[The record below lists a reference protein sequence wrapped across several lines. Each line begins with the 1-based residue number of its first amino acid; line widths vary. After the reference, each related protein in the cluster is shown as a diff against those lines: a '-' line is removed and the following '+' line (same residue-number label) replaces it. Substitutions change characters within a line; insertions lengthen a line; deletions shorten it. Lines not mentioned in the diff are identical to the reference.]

1 MAILGSAVIRGNS
14 KMIKTKPGTV
24 FNPGGYTSTE
34 QEGPNRI
41 WGFSRKFTKPTM
53 QVTIVAD
60 EDVDVMEINAM
71 TNVTLTFE
79 GDNGLDYMMIGSEPQ
94 EPFSLSDSGEISG
107 TFHGLRAERI

>member
-24 FNPGGYTSTE
+24 FNPGGHTSTE
-34 QEGPNRI
+34 HQGPNRI
-41 WGFSRKFTKPTM
+41 WGFSKAFVKPTM
-53 QVTIVAD
+53 QMTIVAD

-79 GDNGLDYMMIGSEPQ
+79 GDNGLDYMMTGCEPQ
-94 EPFSLSDSGEISG
+94 EPFSLNDNGEISG
-107 TFHGLRAERI
+107 TFHGMKAEKV

>member
-34 QEGPNRI
+34 HQGPNRI
-41 WGFSRKFTKPTM
+41 WGFSKAFVKPTM
-53 QVTIVAD
+53 QMTIVAD

-79 GDNGLDYMMIGSEPQ
+79 GDNGLNYMMTGCEPV
-94 EPFSLSDSGEISG
+94 EPFSLNDNGEISG
-107 TFHGLRAERI
+107 TFHGMKAEKV